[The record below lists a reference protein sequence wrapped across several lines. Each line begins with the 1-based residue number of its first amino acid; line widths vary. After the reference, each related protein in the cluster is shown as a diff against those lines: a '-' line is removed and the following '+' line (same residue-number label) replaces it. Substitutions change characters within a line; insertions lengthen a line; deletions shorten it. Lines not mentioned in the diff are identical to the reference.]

1 MVQQWAVGEDSDT
14 FYDVLL
20 FRQYSHTL
28 WRNKYTL
35 VVSVS
40 IASVELMGAFPKTLS
55 DVAKKGFHLQRY
67 PIM

>member
-14 FYDVLL
+14 FSHVLL
-20 FRQYSHTL
+20 LRQYSHTL

-40 IASVELMGAFPKTLS
+40 IASVQLIGGFPKLS
-55 DVAKKGFHLQRY
+55 DVAK
-67 PIM
+67 